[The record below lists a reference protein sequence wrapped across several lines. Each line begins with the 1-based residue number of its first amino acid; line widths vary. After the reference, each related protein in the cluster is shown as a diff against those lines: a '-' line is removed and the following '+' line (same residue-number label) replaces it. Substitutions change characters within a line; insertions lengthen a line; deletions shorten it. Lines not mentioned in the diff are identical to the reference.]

1 MGARTAEPGARLG
14 RMAAALAA
22 AALALS
28 PLASRAD
35 GALKFQ
41 QITFAEIADRT
52 VGDAP
57 FALSAKASSG
67 LPVSFLVVDGPAVL
81 DGKNL
86 RLTNTPGLVF
96 VRATQAGDSVF
107 APAKP
112 EVRAFGVKQK
122 PLAPSF
128 VSQPGAIHAELG
140 SIVVLSSSV
149 LGYPAPGLQWR
160 KDSVPLAGATER
172 TLTLPSVSLSDAGT
186 YDVVATNPSGTVAS
200 ARALVQ
206 VTKRRQSIVFPGPG
220 SAVAGQGVVLSASAT
235 SGLPVRLSVISGSAS
250 LSGTALV
257 AQPGMVSV
265 QAAQEGDSDYEA
277 AQPVTQ
283 TFMVSASPSGQRLP

>member
-128 VSQPGAIHAELG
+128 VSQL
-140 SIVVLSSSV
+140 L
-149 LGYPAPGLQWR
+149 
-160 KDSVPLAGATER
+160 
-172 TLTLPSVSLSDAGT
+172 
-186 YDVVATNPSGTVAS
+186 
-200 ARALVQ
+200 
-206 VTKRRQSIVFPGPG
+206 
-220 SAVAGQGVVLSASAT
+220 
-235 SGLPVRLSVISGSAS
+235 
-250 LSGTALV
+250 
-257 AQPGMVSV
+257 
-265 QAAQEGDSDYEA
+265 
-277 AQPVTQ
+277 
-283 TFMVSASPSGQRLP
+283 